1 MYLLKDIQQRPI
13 KKTDLQKI
21 SPALYKKLITLQAQ
35 EKLDNRY

>member
-21 SPALYKKLITLQAQ
+21 LYWRNNKKIRNQML
-35 EKLDNRY
+35 NN